1 MGDTGLKY
9 DVNYHLEQIEVVE
22 IEDWDVLSQ
31 IFGTDVDVAGSEVSI
46 DASVS
51 LKKKQNKKWTKL
63 FRLKKKTLLYQYNV
77 IENFEQRFRNVTNLE
92 LKQPAEKIQ
101 TKSTKLNNKFGVK
114 LFQVTVVC
122 IYILWS

>member
-51 LKKKQNKKWTKL
+51 LKKKQNKK
-63 FRLKKKTLLYQYNV
+63 
-77 IENFEQRFRNVTNLE
+77 
-92 LKQPAEKIQ
+92 
-101 TKSTKLNNKFGVK
+101 
-114 LFQVTVVC
+114 
-122 IYILWS
+122 